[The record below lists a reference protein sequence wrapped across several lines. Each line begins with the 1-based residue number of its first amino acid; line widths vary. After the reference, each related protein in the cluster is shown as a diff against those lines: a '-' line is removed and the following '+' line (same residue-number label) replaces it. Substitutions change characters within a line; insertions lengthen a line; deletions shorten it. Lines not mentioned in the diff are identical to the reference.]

1 MLFALPSQ
9 TIKTAQRHLIRTSM
23 QRLAH

>member
-23 QRLAH
+23 QRSAH